1 MQVCIQVI
9 KVSQHSRYTH
19 WLGTQTVP
27 EALDLSPTSATRT
40 CVNVGKL
47 LKFSMPQ
54 FTPLYT
60 GDNVLWGL
68 M

>member
-1 MQVCIQVI
+1 MQVCIQSNQGITAQQVCTLAW
-9 KVSQHSRYTH
+9 HT
-19 WLGTQTVP
+19 LMP
-27 EALDLSPTSATRT
+27 EALDLSPSSATRT
-40 CVNVGKL
+40 YVNGGKL